1 MPGKDGTP
9 ISSTSEL
16 QSLVRLLHREHCRL
30 FTEWHCE
37 DVLNRTLSPP
47 PPVTGRCSPLD
58 NVGNSAA
65 VGLTLPPPV
74 TGRCSPQD
82 SVEESAPDCP
92 GYSLPANLGSHL
104 FFFSVAALLSTV
116 AVKLLLEVKKRSKFS
131 SPIENNSKPWLPS
144 VYCGLFLG
152 VVEVRTSTLTLDPTA
167 EHVSTS
173 AQGHNGSMFLR
184 MLLRT
189 LLLRQN
195 TPCYPPLK
203 PYKP

>member
-74 TGRCSPQD
+74 PSL
-82 SVEESAPDCP
+82 SAKQ
-92 GYSLPANLGSHL
+92 LSH
-104 FFFSVAALLSTV
+104 
-116 AVKLLLEVKKRSKFS
+116 
-131 SPIENNSKPWLPS
+131 
-144 VYCGLFLG
+144 
-152 VVEVRTSTLTLDPTA
+152 TLI
-167 EHVSTS
+167 
-173 AQGHNGSMFLR
+173 
-184 MLLRT
+184 
-189 LLLRQN
+189 
-195 TPCYPPLK
+195 
-203 PYKP
+203 PY